1 MSSEK
6 EKLKETWQK
15 KSLLEL
21 ESMISEQKRKISLE
35 KDLMSLS
42 HLSTEL
48 SAMQELHDQKML
60 SSGRLV
66 QKGHT
71 PNAKPELK
79 SFDDYVK
86 SKK

>member
-1 MSSEK
+1 MSSTK

-15 KSLLEL
+15 KSILDL

-35 KDLMSLS
+35 KDLTALS

-48 SAMQELHDQKML
+48 SAMQELHDQKMA
-60 SSGRLV
+60 SSGRLA
-66 QKGHT
+66 QKGHKT
-71 PNAKPELK
+71 NAKPDLK